1 MQQLGTHNCSDR
13 ALRSLSRPADEEQE
27 DDAVDAPENM
37 TRLQQQE
44 LLSTSTPHGALFKRL
59 QLPSEDEQ
67 TPVVLHYL
75 DPSAMLSAMVAMVP
89 SFWDL
94 LKTLQSQ
101 FGNLLHIVLYQ
112 DGACAGQMLIVNP
125 AKSCQLFYLSILELG
140 INRHAQ
146 TDFWWTLAC
155 LPTRKMKDVL
165 GGLSAVTRALL
176 CQLQP
181 MRDGVLVQGP
191 TADDKL
197 FLFLRAQGLH
207 HRRERDA
214 VDLALQRTAC
224 HMRSDQ
230 RLDTDTDSD
239 TDADVDTC
247 TRAGTHASA
256 HTHTHTHRHT

>member
-1 MQQLGTHNCSDR
+1 MATCTSSFKAPCKAPSTQPFTIKLITYYKFGRLGAQIELLRFASSRAELGDERTTRRQRLMQQLGTHNCSDR

-27 DDAVDAPENM
+27 GDAVDAPGNM

-44 LLSTSTPHGALFKRL
+44 LLSTSTPHGSLFKRL

-112 DGACAGQMLIVNP
+112 DGACAGQMLTVNP

-140 INRHAQ
+140 INRHSQ
-146 TDFWWTLAC
+146 TDFWWTLVC
-155 LPTRKMKDVL
+155 FQTRIMK
-165 GGLSAVTRALL
+165 
-176 CQLQP
+176 
-181 MRDGVLVQGP
+181 
-191 TADDKL
+191 
-197 FLFLRAQGLH
+197 
-207 HRRERDA
+207 
-214 VDLALQRTAC
+214 
-224 HMRSDQ
+224 
-230 RLDTDTDSD
+230 
-239 TDADVDTC
+239 
-247 TRAGTHASA
+247 
-256 HTHTHTHRHT
+256 